1 MKVPVLEIFG
11 PTFQGEGA
19 VIGQKTMFVRTAG
32 CDYRCSWCDSSF
44 TWDGSQKDNIQM
56 MTRDDI
62 FNELDRIA
70 PGNYNHV
77 TISGGNPLLNKGF
90 EPFVEAAKARG
101 IRLAV
106 ETQGTKFQPWLT
118 LIDEVTISPKPPSS
132 GMDTD
137 FTKLEYMMSNL
148 APHQFNLKVVVFD
161 DDDFEYAKM
170 IHLKYPDAEFYLQVG
185 NPYLGERVEAHTE
198 KLLQRYENLVDK
210 VMNDKELQNV
220 RVLPQLH
227 TLLWSN
233 KQGV

>member
-1 MKVPVLEIFG
+1 
-11 PTFQGEGA
+11 
-19 VIGQKTMFVRTAG
+19 
-32 CDYRCSWCDSSF
+32 
-44 TWDGSQKDNIQM
+44 M
-56 MTRDDI
+56 MTSDDI
-62 FNELDRIA
+62 LSELDRLA

-77 TISGGNPLLNKGF
+77 TISGGNPLLNKGL
-90 EPFVEAAKARG
+90 EGFVEAAKARG
-101 IRLAV
+101 VRLAI
-106 ETQGTKFQPWLT
+106 ETQGTKFQPWLP

-132 GMDTD
+132 GMNTD
-137 FTKLEYMMSNL
+137 FTKLEYMMANL
-148 APHQFNLKVVVFD
+148 EPQQFNLKVVVFD
-161 DDDFEYAKM
+161 DNDFDYAKM
-170 IHLKYPDAEFYLQVG
+170 VHNKYPDAEFYLQVG